1 MRTGIRSI
9 IIAGLMFLIT
19 AGAGLTMATPK
30 DAKTPS
36 GQEKFKSQLEQ
47 VVQAYLEIREA
58 LANDNI
64 EAAQMGAQ
72 DFNKVLVKVDAELLP
87 SAERASWLE
96 QSPVLQKSAERI
108 QTATDIKRQREAFFS
123 LSNGVIVAVKNYG
136 PLETTLYQ
144 QYCPMAVSSRGA
156 NWLSDSKTISN
167 PYLGQEMPTCGE
179 NKAVYGNKK

>member
-1 MRTGIRSI
+1 MRKGTRSLLI
-9 IIAGLMFLIT
+9 IGLMFLIT
-19 AGAGLTMATPK
+19 AGAGISRAAQKGPETNT
-30 DAKTPS
+30 
-36 GQEKFKSQLEQ
+36 GEEKFKTQLEE

-64 EAAQMGAQ
+64 KAAQKGAQ
-72 DFNKVLVKVDAELLP
+72 DFNKALAKMNSEWLP
-87 SAERASWLE
+87 QAKRASWIE

-108 QTATDIKRQREAFFS
+108 QSGTDIKRQREAFFS
-123 LSNGVIVAVKNYG
+123 LSNGIIVTVKNYG
-136 PLETTLYQ
+136 PLKTTLYQ

-179 NKAVYGNKK
+179 NKAVYGEEK